1 MAYCSK
7 CGAYIP
13 DGMTRCLACGYDE
26 HAEQTAA
33 QYAYKYDE
41 AQAKKDYEAE
51 RARKQE
57 NNRKWAQEEYARR
70 KQQQAEDEERAAQA
84 RRARE
89 EAERKAAER
98 ARREREEAERKA
110 AESYDSSRTSEA
122 GLSYTEGNSR
132 IFAALSY
139 IPFLWLLQKMF
150 LPDDAFAEFHA
161 RQGRKL
167 TFVWIVAGIISS
179 IVGMGWL
186 TFLIG
191 CGFVAR
197 GWANAKAGK
206 MIELPFIN
214 KLFNLFKK

>member
-1 MAYCSK
+1 MAYCGK

-13 DGMTRCLACGYDE
+13 DGMTRCLACGYDD

-41 AQAKKDYEAE
+41 AQAQKDYEAE
-51 RARKQE
+51 RRQKQE
-57 NNRKWAQEEYARR
+57 SNRKWAQEEYARR
-70 KQQQAEDEERAAQA
+70 KQQQAEDA

-89 EAERKAAER
+89 EAEKKAQER
-98 ARREREEAERKA
+98 AKREREEAERRA
-110 AESYDSSRTSEA
+110 AESYDSTKTSEA

-132 IFAALSY
+132 IFASLAY
-139 IPFLWLLQKMF
+139 IPFLFLLQKMF
-150 LPDDAFAEFHA
+150 LPDDYFAQYHA
-161 RQGRKL
+161 NQGKKL
-167 TFVWIVAGIISS
+167 TFVWVVAGIISS
-179 IVGMGWL
+179 LFGMGWL

-191 CGFVAR
+191 CGYVAR
-197 GWANAKAGK
+197 GMANAKAGK

>member
-13 DGMTRCLACGYDE
+13 DGMTRCLACGYDD

-41 AQAKKDYEAE
+41 AQAKDYEAE
-51 RARKQE
+51 RQRKQE
-57 NNRKWAQEEYARR
+57 SNKKWAQEEYARR
-70 KQQQAEDEERAAQA
+70 KQQQAEDA
-84 RRARE
+84 RRQRE
-89 EAERKAAER
+89 EAERKAQER
-98 ARREREEAERKA
+98 AKREREEAERRA
-110 AESYDSSRTSEA
+110 AESYDSTKTSEA

-132 IFAALSY
+132 IFASLAY
-139 IPFLWLLQKMF
+139 IPFLFLLQKMF
-150 LPDDAFAEFHA
+150 LPDDYFAQYHA
-161 RQGRKL
+161 DQGKKL
-167 TFVWIVAGIISS
+167 TFVWVVAGIISS
-179 IVGMGWL
+179 LFGMGWL

-191 CGFVAR
+191 CGYVAR
-197 GWANAKAGK
+197 GMANAKAGK

>member
-1 MAYCSK
+1 MAYCGK

-51 RARKQE
+51 RERKQE

-70 KQQQAEDEERAAQA
+70 KQQQAEDA

-89 EAERKAAER
+89 EAEKKAQER
-98 ARREREEAERKA
+98 ARREREEAERRA
-110 AESYDSSRTSEA
+110 AESYDSTRTSEA
-122 GLSYTEGNSR
+122 GLSYTEGNSK
-132 IFAALSY
+132 IFAKLAY
-139 IPFLWLLQKMF
+139 IPFLFLLQKMF
-150 LPDDAFAEFHA
+150 LPDDYFAQYHA
-161 RQGRKL
+161 NQGKKL
-167 TFVWIVAGIISS
+167 TFVWVVAGIISS
-179 IVGMGWL
+179 IFGMGWL

-191 CGFVAR
+191 CGFVGR
-197 GWANAKAGK
+197 GMANVQAGK
-206 MIELPFIN
+206 MVELPFIN

>member
-1 MAYCSK
+1 MAYCGK

-13 DGMTRCLACGYDE
+13 DGMTRCLACGYDD

-51 RARKQE
+51 RRQKQE
-57 NNRKWAQEEYARR
+57 SNRKWAQEEYARR
-70 KQQQAEDEERAAQA
+70 KQQQAEDA

-89 EAERKAAER
+89 EAEKKAQER
-98 ARREREEAERKA
+98 AKREREEAERRA
-110 AESYDSSRTSEA
+110 AESYDSTKTSEA

-132 IFAALSY
+132 IFASLAY
-139 IPFLWLLQKMF
+139 IPFLFLLQKMF
-150 LPDDAFAEFHA
+150 LPDDYFAQYHA
-161 RQGRKL
+161 DQGKKL
-167 TFVWIVAGIISS
+167 TFVWVVAGIISS
-179 IVGMGWL
+179 IFGMGWL

-197 GWANAKAGK
+197 GMANAKAGK

>member
-1 MAYCSK
+1 MAYCGK

-13 DGMTRCLACGYDE
+13 DGMTRCLACGYDD

-41 AQAKKDYEAE
+41 AQAQKDYEAE
-51 RARKQE
+51 RRQKQE
-57 NNRKWAQEEYARR
+57 SNRKWAQEEYARR
-70 KQQQAEDEERAAQA
+70 KQQQAEDA

-89 EAERKAAER
+89 EAEKKAQER
-98 ARREREEAERKA
+98 AKREREEAERKA
-110 AESYDSSRTSEA
+110 AESYDSTKTSEA

-132 IFAALSY
+132 IFASLAY
-139 IPFLWLLQKMF
+139 IPFLFLLQKMF
-150 LPDDAFAEFHA
+150 LPDDYFAQYHA
-161 RQGRKL
+161 NQGKKL
-167 TFVWIVAGIISS
+167 TFVWVVAGIISS
-179 IVGMGWL
+179 LFGMGWL

-191 CGFVAR
+191 CGYVAR
-197 GWANAKAGK
+197 GMANAKAGK

>member
-1 MAYCSK
+1 MAYCGK

-13 DGMTRCLACGYDE
+13 DGMTRCLACGYDD

-51 RARKQE
+51 RRQKQE
-57 NNRKWAQEEYARR
+57 SNRKWAQEEYARR
-70 KQQQAEDEERAAQA
+70 KQQQAEDA

-89 EAERKAAER
+89 EAEKKAQER
-98 ARREREEAERKA
+98 AKREREEAERRA
-110 AESYDSSRTSEA
+110 AESYDSTKTSEA

-132 IFAALSY
+132 IFASLAY
-139 IPFLWLLQKMF
+139 IPFLFLLQKMF
-150 LPDDAFAEFHA
+150 LPDDYFAQYHA
-161 RQGRKL
+161 DQGKKL
-167 TFVWIVAGIISS
+167 TFVWVVAGIISS
-179 IVGMGWL
+179 IFGMGWL

-191 CGFVAR
+191 CGYVAR
-197 GWANAKAGK
+197 GMANAKAGK

>member
-13 DGMTRCLACGYDE
+13 DGMTRCLACGYDD

-51 RARKQE
+51 RQRKQQAS
-57 NNRKWAQEEYARR
+57 RKWAQEEYERR
-70 KQQQAEDEERAAQA
+70 QKQQAEDAEKA
-84 RRARE
+84 RKARE
-89 EAERKAAER
+89 EAARQAAEK

-110 AESYDSSRTSEA
+110 AESYDSTRQSDA

-132 IFAALSY
+132 IFASLSY
-139 IPFLWLLQKMF
+139 IPFLFLLQKMF
-150 LPDDAFAEFHA
+150 LPDDAFAEYHA
-161 RQGRKL
+161 KQGKKL
-167 TFVWIVAGIISS
+167 TFVWIIASILSS
-179 IVGMGWL
+179 IFGMGWL
-186 TFLIG
+186 TFILG
-191 CGFVAR
+191 CGYVAR
-197 GWANAKAGK
+197 GMANAREGK
-206 MIELPFIN
+206 MVELPFIN